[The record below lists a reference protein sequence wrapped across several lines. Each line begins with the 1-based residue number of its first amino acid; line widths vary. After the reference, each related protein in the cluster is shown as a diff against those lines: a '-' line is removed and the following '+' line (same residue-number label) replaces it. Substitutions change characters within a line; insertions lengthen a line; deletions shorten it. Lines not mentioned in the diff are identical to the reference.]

1 MTAGPRTLPIRI
13 APVPGEALDSWHE
26 ALAARLQATPGD
38 LTAAVLFPAA
48 RPGAARTASV
58 ITVSDDDAAAIAAAW
73 GLTAAGVHGLTLARF
88 DGVALRLGPRSGH
101 VARNVLWGRASGSRF
116 CAQCLAETGGRWQLA
131 WRLSWSFACLTHS
144 RLLAD
149 ACPECGRMQR
159 LKPHPVT
166 QVPRPGTCASPG
178 PGATGVSSPRC
189 GADLTAARTLALDPG
204 HPVLAAQ
211 QFISRIIA
219 TGHAGAGIYASS
231 PQPAAA
237 ALADVRALAATI
249 LRASSPGSLASVLPA
264 DITAEYD
271 AAVCLPHERHG
282 SRPTTASI
290 LPGSLAP
297 ASAAVTAAAVTAAV
311 VPLAFPCPGKA
322 ASALRR
328 VFRAEETQSWHR
340 ASRAA
345 SPALQAVRLT
355 ALGRAAEAPA
365 PGEPPA
371 PARARARQVP
381 ALFWPAWT
389 TRLLPSLTGTTP
401 QERRRFLP
409 AAFLAV
415 TAGTSMASATQVL
428 GGVIASPSA
437 TRILQRAERDPRWP
451 ASVTALA
458 RLAGW
463 LDHNGAP
470 VDYQRRR
477 GLDYANLL
485 PDSDWTRICHR
496 TRTVAGERDRADT
509 ARRWLFERISGTPA
523 ELAPGSYAATA
534 AFQRNRLGKFAV
546 FATPDLTA
554 ALDDYAAAWL
564 ARQRI
569 DDEEVTWRPP
579 AFLLS
584 GLDLPGP
591 DPLTLAPGEIHELL
605 RIRRMSPRAAARH
618 AGTTIDV
625 IRAVLDEH
633 PAPPPP
639 APAQE
644 PATGQAT
651 GQLRARLSPGELN
664 DLYAN
669 QKLSLKEIGRRHGV
683 SRVTVARLAREYG
696 IRMRT
701 PAENHPPIPVDR
713 DWLYEQYWSR
723 NRPLAGIAAELGIS
737 VTNLTRRRRTLG
749 IPSRRQQ
756 APFPVDRDWLYEQY
770 WSRNRPLAGI
780 AAELGVTTRTVN
792 RWVKTSGIPLRGRA
806 DRRHHSLP
814 PPN

>member
-1 MTAGPRTLPIRI
+1 MTAGPRALPIRI

-38 LTAAVLFPAA
+38 LTAAVFPAA

-58 ITVSDDDAAAIAAAW
+58 ITVSDDDAAAIAAAC

-116 CAQCLAETGGRWQLA
+116 CPQCLAETGGRWQLA

-231 PQPAAA
+231 PQPADA

-271 AAVCLPHERHG
+271 AAVSVPHERHG

-328 VFRAEETQSWHR
+328 VFRAEETQSWDR

-371 PARARARQVP
+371 AARARARQVP

-389 TRLLPSLTGTTP
+389 ARLLPPLTGTTP

-463 LDHNGAP
+463 LDQNGAP

-477 GLDYANLL
+477 GLDYGNLL
-485 PDSDWTRICHR
+485 PDSDWARICRR
-496 TRTVAGERDRADT
+496 TGTVAGERDRAGT

-523 ELAPGSYAATA
+523 ELAPGSYAAIA
-534 AFQRNRLGKFAV
+534 AFQRHRLDKFAV

-569 DDEEVTWRPP
+569 DGEEVTWRPP

-605 RIRRMSPRAAARH
+605 RIRRMSPRAAACH

-644 PATGQAT
+644 RARGQAI
-651 GQLRARLSPGELN
+651 GKLRARLSPGELN

-669 QKLSLKEIGRRHGV
+669 QRLSLEEIGRRHGV
-683 SRVTVARLAREYG
+683 SRDTVASLAREYG

-713 DWLYEQYWSR
+713 DWLYEQYMTR
-723 NRPLAGIAAELGIS
+723 NRPLADTAAELGMS

-770 WSRNRPLAGI
+770 WSRNRPLADI
-780 AAELGVTTRTVN
+780 AAELGVTIRTVN
-792 RWVKTSGIPLRGRA
+792 RWVKTLGIPLRGRA
-806 DRRHHSLP
+806 DRRHHSLS

>member
-38 LTAAVLFPAA
+38 LTAAMFPAA

-58 ITVSDDDAAAIAAAW
+58 ITVSDDDAAAIAAAC

-88 DGVALRLGPRSGH
+88 DGIALRLGPRSGH

-116 CAQCLAETGGRWQLA
+116 CAQCLAETAGRWQLA

-355 ALGRAAEAPA
+355 ALGRAAETPA

-371 PARARARQVP
+371 AARARARQVP

-415 TAGTSMASATQVL
+415 TAGASMASATQVL

-477 GLDYANLL
+477 GLDYRNLL

-523 ELAPGSYAATA
+523 ELAPGSYAATT
-534 AFQRNRLGKFAV
+534 AFQRCRLDKFAV

-644 PATGQAT
+644 RPTGQAT

-669 QKLSLKEIGRRHGV
+669 QKLSLKEIGRRHEA

-756 APFPVDRDWLYEQY
+756 APSPVDRDWLYEQY